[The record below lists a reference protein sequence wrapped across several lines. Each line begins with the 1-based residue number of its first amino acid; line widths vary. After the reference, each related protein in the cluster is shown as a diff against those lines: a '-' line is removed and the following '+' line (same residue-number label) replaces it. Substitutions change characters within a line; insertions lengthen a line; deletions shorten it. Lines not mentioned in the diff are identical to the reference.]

1 MRLSWLSLAVFFG
14 RFRDAAD
21 CGRHL
26 SRVRPVV
33 LLAAASTD
41 KTWSPRTRGRRG
53 WDRISYCEQVSYWYC
68 IEERRDRVETR
79 MTIVYCIYYYCYCS
93 IVSAVCKS
101 VWNDRDPSKPLS
113 YNNARFTSRS
123 IRAVDSTKFVNVIM
137 YTRINENVCTRE
149 PDVRASSC
157 CVVQNNCLTSHIAVY
172 ILKYYCVPHG
182 AKFKFIFRLILFR
195 VAGLRNESQRP
206 WVTKSYYYNNVIRD
220 DGCQFVCRLD
230 YCEMIS
236 RDNHFVSRT
245 KRSMCS

>member
-14 RFRDAAD
+14 TLQIAD
-21 CGRHL
+21 GI
-26 SRVRPVV
+26 SRAFDR
-33 LLAAASTD
+33 SSSSRR
-41 KTWSPRTRGRRG
+41 SPRTRGRRG

-157 CVVQNNCLTSHIAVY
+157 YVVQNNCLTSHIAVY
-172 ILKYYCVPHG
+172 ILKYYCVPRG

-206 WVTKSYYYNNVIRD
+206 WVTKSYYYNKVVPSRF
-220 DGCQFVCRLD
+220 QFVCRLD